1 MKAIVFDLDNTL
13 IIWKD
18 EYVSV
23 LKKIL
28 PKYISNISDE
38 KANEID
44 KCLDDYENV
53 IDELSREKL
62 LFYIN
67 NKCKLNL
74 SIDFIDE
81 LIKGQRMCFQE
92 DKKLEEVIK
101 YLASKY
107 DLYVVSNWFTET
119 QEGRLENV
127 GVLKYFKK
135 VYGADIN
142 YLKPDIRAFKS
153 VFDKYSSNSVICVGD
168 SLNND
173 ILPVLKLGG
182 RAIWISDSESNKYE
196 TIHSIYELEDL
207 L

>member
-23 LKKIL
+23 LKNIL

-92 DKKLEEVIK
+92 DKKLEDK
-101 YLASKY
+101 KDS
-107 DLYVVSNWFTET
+107 VS
-119 QEGRLENV
+119 
-127 GVLKYFKK
+127 
-135 VYGADIN
+135 
-142 YLKPDIRAFKS
+142 P
-153 VFDKYSSNSVICVGD
+153 
-168 SLNND
+168 
-173 ILPVLKLGG
+173 
-182 RAIWISDSESNKYE
+182 SDNE
-196 TIHSIYELEDL
+196 
-207 L
+207 